1 MNDLEFGDIVFV
13 VEILSIILSLINLP
27 KFKKKYYYFFIAFLV
42 FAVLFEALGMLLNG
56 GNNYWI
62 YNIYTFFEFSSLIGI
77 YYFLNTN
84 VKSKKIIIALSIIY
98 YIIYFISFKYVVLQ
112 KYTVIILPFFVVPFM
127 FLYLQKLLNS
137 SKIMNYKKVLP
148 FWLTVGFL
156 IYYLAS
162 VPFFSLQY
170 LFGLYDRLLFTLL
183 ASVVIIMHLIFII
196 SLIWIKPIQKSS
208 SSYLQ

>member
-1 MNDLEFGDIVFV
+1 MNDLKFGDIVFV
-13 VEILSIILSLINLP
+13 IEILSIILSLRYFP
-27 KFKKKYYYFFIAFLV
+27 KFKKTYYYFFIAFLV
-42 FAVLFEALGMLLNG
+42 FAVLFETLGMLLKG
-56 GNNYWI
+56 TNNYWI

-84 VKSKKIIIALSIIY
+84 IKSKKIIIFLSIIY

-183 ASVVIIMHLIFII
+183 SAVVIIMHLIFIV
-196 SLIWIKPIQKSS
+196 SLIWIRPIQKSS

>member
-1 MNDLEFGDIVFV
+1 MDDLKFGDIVFV
-13 VEILSIILSLINLP
+13 IEILSIILSLRYLP
-27 KFKKKYYYFFIAFLV
+27 KFKSTYYYFFIAFLV
-42 FAVLFEALGMLLNG
+42 FAVLFETLGMLIKGN
-56 GNNYWI
+56 NNYWI

-77 YYFLNTN
+77 YYFLNTS
-84 VKSKKIIIALSIIY
+84 VKSKKIIIVLSIIY
-98 YIIYFISFKYVVLQ
+98 YIIYFISFKYDVLQ

-183 ASVVIIMHLIFII
+183 SAVVILMHLIFIV
-196 SLIWIKPIQKSS
+196 SLIWIKPIQK
-208 SSYLQ
+208 

>member
-1 MNDLEFGDIVFV
+1 MNDLKFGDIVFV
-13 VEILSIILSLINLP
+13 IEILSIILSLRYFP
-27 KFKKKYYYFFIAFLV
+27 KFKKTYYYFFIAFLV
-42 FAVLFEALGMLLNG
+42 FAVLFETLGMLVKGN
-56 GNNYWI
+56 NNYWV
-62 YNIYTFFEFSSLIGI
+62 YNIYTFFEFSSLIGV
-77 YYFLNTN
+77 YYFLNTST
-84 VKSKKIIIALSIIY
+84 KSKKIIIVLSIIY

-183 ASVVIIMHLIFII
+183 SAVVIIMHLIFIV
-196 SLIWIKPIQKSS
+196 SLIWIRPIQKSS

>member
-1 MNDLEFGDIVFV
+1 MNDLKFGDIVFV
-13 VEILSIILSLINLP
+13 IEILSIVLSLRCLP
-27 KFKKKYYYFFIAFLV
+27 KFKKTYYYFFIAFLV
-42 FAVLFEALGMLLNG
+42 FAVLFETLGMVLK
-56 GNNYWI
+56 GNDNYWI
-62 YNIYTFFEFSSLIGI
+62 YNIYTFFEFSSLVGI
-77 YYFLNTN
+77 YYYLNTS
-84 VKSKKIIIALSIIY
+84 VKSKKIIIFLSIIY

-183 ASVVIIMHLIFII
+183 SAVVIIMHLIFIV
-196 SLIWIKPIQKSS
+196 SLLWIKPIQK
-208 SSYLQ
+208 

>member
-1 MNDLEFGDIVFV
+1 MNDLKFGDIVFV
-13 VEILSIILSLINLP
+13 IEILSIILSLRYFP
-27 KFKKKYYYFFIAFLV
+27 KFKKTYYYFFIAFLV
-42 FAVLFEALGMLLNG
+42 FAVLFETLGMLLKG
-56 GNNYWI
+56 TNNYWI
-62 YNIYTFFEFSSLIGI
+62 YNIYTFFEFSSLVGI
-77 YYFLNTN
+77 YYYLNTS
-84 VKSKKIIIALSIIY
+84 VKSKKIIILLSIIY

-183 ASVVIIMHLIFII
+183 SSVVIIMHLIFIV
-196 SLIWIKPIQKSS
+196 SLLWIKPIQK
-208 SSYLQ
+208 

>member
-1 MNDLEFGDIVFV
+1 MNDLKFGDIVFII
-13 VEILSIILSLINLP
+13 EILSIVLSIRYLP
-27 KFKKKYYYFFIAFLV
+27 KFKRTYYYFFIAFLV
-42 FAVLFEALGMLLNG
+42 FAVLFETLGMLFR
-56 GNNYWI
+56 GNDNYWI
-62 YNIYTFFEFSSLIGI
+62 YNIYTFFEFSSLIGV
-77 YYFLNTN
+77 YYFLNTSA
-84 VKSKKIIIALSIIY
+84 KSKKIIIVLSIIY
-98 YIIYFISFKYVVLQ
+98 YIIYFTSFKYVALQ

-183 ASVVIIMHLIFII
+183 SAVVIIMHLIFIV

>member
-13 VEILSIILSLINLP
+13 VEILSIILSLIYLP
-27 KFKKKYYYFFIAFLV
+27 KYKKTYYYFFIAFLV
-42 FAVLFEALGMLLNG
+42 FAVLFEALGMLLSG

>member
-1 MNDLEFGDIVFV
+1 MNDLKFGDIVFV
-13 VEILSIILSLINLP
+13 IEILSIILSLRYFP
-27 KFKKKYYYFFIAFLV
+27 KFKKTYYYFFIAFLV
-42 FAVLFEALGMLLNG
+42 FAVLFETLGMLLKG
-56 GNNYWI
+56 TNNYWI

-77 YYFLNTN
+77 YFFLNTN
-84 VKSKKIIIALSIIY
+84 IKSKKIIIVLSIIY

-183 ASVVIIMHLIFII
+183 SAVVIIMHLIFIV
-196 SLIWIKPIQKSS
+196 SLIWIRPIQKSS

>member
-1 MNDLEFGDIVFV
+1 
-13 VEILSIILSLINLP
+13 
-27 KFKKKYYYFFIAFLV
+27 
-42 FAVLFEALGMLLNG
+42 
-56 GNNYWI
+56 
-62 YNIYTFFEFSSLIGI
+62 
-77 YYFLNTN
+77 
-84 VKSKKIIIALSIIY
+84 
-98 YIIYFISFKYVVLQ
+98 
-112 KYTVIILPFFVVPFM
+112 M

-183 ASVVIIMHLIFII
+183 SAVVIIMHLIFIV
-196 SLIWIKPIQKSS
+196 SLIWIRPIQKSS